1 MDSPQHCR
9 DQTAECV
16 RLMSLAHSE
25 AEAQVLRNLS
35 QSWSRLAGQIDR
47 YNALIR
53 EQSRRGRREA
63 GPLPHSAQRPL
74 PDEMLKIAPRG
85 GLPRDFSARASP
97 KAR

>member
-9 DQTAECV
+9 DQATECV

-25 AEAQVLRNLS
+25 AQTQVLRNLS

-53 EQSRRGRREA
+53 EQSRSDRREA
-63 GPLPHSAQRPL
+63 GPLPHSAAAAVTRR
-74 PDEMLKIAPRG
+74 MLKIV
-85 GLPRDFSARASP
+85 
-97 KAR
+97 K